1 MVSKLK
7 EVCVAMKIGRNEPCP
22 CASAIKYKKWC
33 LYKTDD
39 ELLAEETMYSTV
51 KDLENILI

>member
-1 MVSKLK
+1 
-7 EVCVAMKIGRNEPCP
+7 MKIGRNEPCP